1 MTGMDPFATG
11 LANIRLRGLVLGM
24 TNHQIK
30 QRTEEIAEFTELG
43 PFLGMPVKAYS
54 AGMVARLAFG
64 ITTAV
69 DADILLMDEW
79 LGVGDAAFRQKA
91 QDRLMGVVQAA
102 TIFILASHDF
112 GMVRLM
118 CNKFVGMAGGRA
130 TGIMPIEELDA
141 YLASVAA

>member
-1 MTGMDPFATG
+1 M
-11 LANIRLRGLVLGM
+11 
-24 TNHQIK
+24 
-30 QRTEEIAEFTELG
+30 IAETVPTSG
-43 PFLGMPVKAYS
+43 SSSTAW
-54 AGMVARLAFG
+54 ATLA
-64 ITTAV
+64 T
-69 DADILLMDEW
+69 W